1 MKTNIWICIK
11 RRIRFVTNEIKN
23 FLKGDTRTDF
33 EKNVQKCRILHLPD
47 IIHNPCAPKKQ
58 TPEQVDADK
67 KLVRRLVSRISSSDS
82 LHG

>member
-1 MKTNIWICIK
+1 MKTSIWIRIK
-11 RRIRFVTNEIKN
+11 RRVRFTVNEIWH
-23 FLKGDTRTDF
+23 F